1 MNVLFRPCW
10 DEYVGGEAY
19 NVILDNENYK
29 FNDKVSLEFNFKDYV
44 ISIKNGVLSIKKDC
58 WEDYCPTSSID
69 LVIDGCAAKGD
80 LEEIITVL
88 KEFGARFSEL
98 IKKEEESK
106 RKEALAKRKSE
117 WLKSSI
123 YEVEIKGWEW

>member
-10 DEYVGGEAY
+10 DEYIGGEAY
-19 NVILDNENYK
+19 DVILDNENYK

-44 ISIKNGVLSIKKDC
+44 ISIKNGILSIKKYC
-58 WEDYCPTSSID
+58 WDDYCPTSSID
-69 LVIDGCAAKGD
+69 LGIDGCVAKGD

-88 KEFGARFSEL
+88 KAFGEKFGEL
-98 IKKEEESK
+98 IKKEE
-106 RKEALAKRKSE
+106 LAKRKKE
-117 WLKSSI
+117 WLSSSS

>member
-10 DEYVGGEAY
+10 DECVGGEAY
-19 NVILDNENYK
+19 DVILDTENYK

-44 ISIKNGVLSIKKDC
+44 ISIKNGILSIKKDC
-58 WEDYCPTSSID
+58 WNDYSIGGCID
-69 LVIDGCAAKGD
+69 LVDEGVAKKDD
-80 LEEIITVL
+80 LHEIIPVL

-98 IKKEEESK
+98 IKKEEE
-106 RKEALAKRKSE
+106 AKRKKE
-117 WLKSSI
+117 WLSSSS